1 MQSCFKG
8 QIGSNL
14 EVYINDIIMKTMR
27 GDSLTLDL
35 EETLINLW
43 RINIRLNP
51 EKSTFGIL

>member
-1 MQSCFKG
+1 
-8 QIGSNL
+8 
-14 EVYINDIIMKTMR
+14 MKTMR